1 MAEKELPLAKVKADF
16 RSEPVQFFFRRH
28 WTHFLKLVIL
38 GIFIGLLVLMV
49 MMGLYGLARVFP
61 IYPLRVFFV
70 FATLIG
76 SFLYLTLFFLELL
89 SYYFELTIVTDH
101 RVILVQKTIFLKNDS
116 GAIDLPK
123 IQDLAVES
131 RGILQNYLRYGK
143 MIITISA
150 SVPPVVIEGVPHPHE
165 MLERANR
172 VKREHILQRQER
184 RLKAPGEAEEEA
196 PGSAYLQDVRS
207 LLKSAP

>member
-1 MAEKELPLAKVKADF
+1 MTENDVSLSAVKADF
-16 RSEPVQFFFRRH
+16 RSEPVQFFFRKH
-28 WTHFLKLVIL
+28 WTYFSKIVIL
-38 GIFIGLLVLMV
+38 GILIGLLVLMV
-49 MMGLYGLARVFP
+49 MIGLYGLVRVFP
-61 IYPLRVFFV
+61 VYPLRVFFV
-70 FATLIG
+70 FVALIG

-89 SYYFELTIVTDH
+89 SYYFELTIVTSH

-123 IQDLAVES
+123 IQDLSVES

-150 SVPPVVIEGVPHPHE
+150 SVPPVVIENVPNPHE

-172 VKREHILQRQER
+172 VKREHILKRQER
-184 RLKAPGEAEEEA
+184 RLKTSSELEEEA
-196 PGSAYLQDVRS
+196 LESPYLQDIRS
-207 LLKSAP
+207 LLKSTP